1 MLVYDRG
8 SSGAGGG
15 SGAQRPDYR
24 PVRPEPNY
32 PDPNSYPEIV
42 DYVDYKTFEAALGGN
57 ALLTCQVV
65 GANNWR

>member
-65 GANNWR
+65 GGNNWR